1 MKLSEESSEN
11 MFSILQSNSRPV
23 NKNFE
28 SLIFFYEIKYD
39 FIVIILT
46 MAQLKDGSAN
56 ENSK

>member
-1 MKLSEESSEN
+1 
-11 MFSILQSNSRPV
+11 MFSIFQSNSRPV